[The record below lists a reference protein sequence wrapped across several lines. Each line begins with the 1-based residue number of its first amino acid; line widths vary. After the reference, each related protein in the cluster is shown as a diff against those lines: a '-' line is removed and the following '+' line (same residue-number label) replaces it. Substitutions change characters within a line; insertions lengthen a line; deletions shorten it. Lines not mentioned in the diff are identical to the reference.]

1 VDKTIALLRAGIHVV
16 IIDLFPPTE
25 RDPFGIHKA
34 IWDEI
39 EEEDFVFPAGKDRI
53 LVSYE
58 TGGVRAAYVEPVGVG
73 DALPD
78 MPLFLTNDL
87 HVMTPPRPRGQRSPQ
102 VDIKENIFSRAAA
115 NHVEV
120 ERKC

>member
-1 VDKTIALLRAGIHVV
+1 MDKTIALLRAGIHVV
-16 IIDLFPPTE
+16 IIDLFLPTE

-58 TGGVRAAYVEPVGVG
+58 TGGVHAAYVEPVGVG

-78 MPLFLTNDL
+78 MPLFLPNDL
-87 HVMTPPRPRGQRSPQ
+87 HVTTPLEANYQAEWDASPDELRIA
-102 VDIKENIFSRAAA
+102 VETRVLAST
-115 NHVEV
+115 EV
-120 ERKC
+120 E